1 MEHFL
6 LLYSNESKGLP
17 WCSSPFL
24 TIAALGCLVTHL
36 RNSWRSGSIFD
47 VEYKSDRKK
56 CFHYLNS
63 WKHFSRSKVVC
74 LVPNFREQPTR
85 LLQSSHLYCV
95 LEETSNRHPCIKI
108 PENIYMCLSRTAIE
122 ITTIFKNWYF
132 TSADIKE
139 SFQSVCH
146 WFHLHVFRKNNFDQN
161 IFWKQLKHDIDFS
174 FTFFSSFLHLSF
186 VCFFP

>member
-1 MEHFL
+1 MSIPILLYYDSPPNQEILLDYKHPSCYRACEVRNETKCKTVEHFL

-24 TIAALGCLVTHL
+24 TTAALACLVTHL

-63 WKHFSRSKVVC
+63 WKHFPRSKVVC
-74 LVPNFREQPTR
+74 LVPNFRERPTR

-95 LEETSNRHPCIKI
+95 LEETSNRQPFIKI
-108 PENIYMCLSRTAIE
+108 PENIYMCLSRTAI
-122 ITTIFKNWYF
+122 
-132 TSADIKE
+132 
-139 SFQSVCH
+139 
-146 WFHLHVFRKNNFDQN
+146 
-161 IFWKQLKHDIDFS
+161 
-174 FTFFSSFLHLSF
+174 
-186 VCFFP
+186 